1 MPSAVETA
9 FDVAFW
15 FSDTALND
23 NEYLQPQKLHRLLYL
38 AQAYFAVAY
47 DGRELMPATF
57 IADDMGPI
65 EPNMFAAFSKGR
77 PNIEVE
83 MFLPPEITSFLDS
96 IWRRF
101 GHHSAERLSRMT
113 KGTPAYRQAIA
124 KGRKSFITLEAMRR
138 SFSRGEETPGLQ
150 RVLKPKVLVS
160 QTGRPVTVTS
170 WTPSLRRMS

>member
-1 MPSAVETA
+1 MSSAVETA

-57 IADDMGPI
+57 VAEDMGPI
-65 EPNMFAAFSKGR
+65 EPNIFAAFSKGR
-77 PNIEVE
+77 PNVDAE
-83 MFLPPEITSFLDS
+83 MFLQPEITAFLDS

-101 GHHSAERLSRMT
+101 GHHSVDRLTRMT

-124 KGRKSFITLEAMRR
+124 KGKRSAITLEAMRL
-138 SFSRGEETPGLQ
+138 SFARGEETPGLQ
-150 RVLKPKVLVS
+150 RVLKPKVMVS
-160 QTGRPVTVTS
+160 HTGRPVMVTS
-170 WTPSLRRMS
+170 WAAGLRKMS